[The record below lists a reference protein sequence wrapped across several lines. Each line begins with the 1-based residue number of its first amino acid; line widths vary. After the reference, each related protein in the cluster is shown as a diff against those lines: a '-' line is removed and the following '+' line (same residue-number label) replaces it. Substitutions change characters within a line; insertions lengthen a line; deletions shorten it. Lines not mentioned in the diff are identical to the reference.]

1 MLHSVTI
8 FGKNY
13 YAIFRAVGMSTQSA
27 AEAVLES
34 RVAKGWLSRRN
45 ESVVSV
51 RCVQTNSCAA
61 DHDSVAMIQEDMIG
75 GN

>member
-13 YAIFRAVGMSTQSA
+13 YAIFMAVGMSAESA
-27 AEAVLES
+27 VEAVLES
-34 RVAKGWLSRRN
+34 RVAKGWLGRRN
-45 ESVVSV
+45 ESVVSL
-51 RCVQTNSCAA
+51 RCVQTDSYAA
-61 DHDSVAMIQEDMIG
+61 DHDSVAMIQEDVIG